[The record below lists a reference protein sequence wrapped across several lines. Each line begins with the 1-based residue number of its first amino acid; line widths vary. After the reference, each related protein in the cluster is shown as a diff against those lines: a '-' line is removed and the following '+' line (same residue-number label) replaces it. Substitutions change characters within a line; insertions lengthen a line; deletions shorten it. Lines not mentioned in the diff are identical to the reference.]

1 MPIQKETVLG
11 YSAKTMVIIRT
22 VAIKHSSFIC
32 ECSAIGKVIHPSSEM
47 NTMGTTNP
55 YWWSFF

>member
-22 VAIKHSSFIC
+22 VAIKHIFIIC
-32 ECSAIGKVIHPSSEM
+32 DCSVIWKVIHPSSRAK
-47 NTMGTTNP
+47 GTP
-55 YWWSFF
+55 SQ